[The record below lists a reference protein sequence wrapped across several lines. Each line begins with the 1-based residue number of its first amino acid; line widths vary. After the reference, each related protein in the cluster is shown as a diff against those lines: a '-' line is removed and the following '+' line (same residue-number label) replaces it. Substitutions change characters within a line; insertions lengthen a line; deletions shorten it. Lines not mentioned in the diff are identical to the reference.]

1 MMKMKK
7 SITVLVVSVFIGIC
21 AIFILSTQK
30 SFEEQLVDAMKADN
44 EYIQNLVYA
53 QMSGDQ
59 LLAFFRTKDQRM
71 HYGLFRDNKFG
82 FGKKLIKSGGSM
94 GLDAPQGAITWSG
107 LGAPDGEFNLLS
119 GAVLRPDVAQII
131 VISEGNKAASIVEGA
146 GAKIWFLTLD
156 TMIQAPIT
164 IQASNA
170 AGEVLYESGDV
181 EYWTNNNIN

>member
-1 MMKMKK
+1 MKMKK
-7 SITVLVVSVFIGIC
+7 IKVVLFVSVLLSIN

-44 EYIQNLVYA
+44 ENIQELIYA
-53 QMSGDQ
+53 QMSGDE
-59 LLAFFRTKDQRM
+59 LLAFYRTKDQRM
-71 HYGLFRDNKFG
+71 YYGLLRDNKFG

-119 GAVLRPDVAQII
+119 GAVLSPDVTQII

-156 TMIQAPIT
+156 TSIQAPIT
-164 IQASNA
+164 IQAKNA
-170 AGEVLYESGDV
+170 AGEVLYESGDA
-181 EYWTNNNIN
+181 EYWTNNNTN